1 MPATRNDAAA
11 KMTLTLPSDREIVLT
26 RVFDAP
32 RRLIFEALTRPE
44 HVKRWW
50 GWRTSTFLVCEMDF
64 RPGGSWRFVQ
74 RGPDGSEVAFRG
86 VYREIVPPER
96 IVNTFEF
103 EGLPGHISVETLTLV
118 ERDGKTTL
126 TSTSRFDSAE
136 DRDGMLRS
144 GMEKGAAE
152 TYDRLAEHV
161 AAMAARGE

>member
-1 MPATRNDAAA
+1 
-11 KMTLTLPSDREIVLT
+11 
-26 RVFDAP
+26 
-32 RRLIFEALTRPE
+32 
-44 HVKRWW
+44 
-50 GWRTSTFLVCEMDF
+50 MDF
-64 RPGGSWRFVQ
+64 RPGGRWRFVQ
-74 RGPDGSEVAFRG
+74 RGADGSEVAFRG

-103 EGLPGHISVETLTLV
+103 EGLPGHVSVETMTLV

>member
-1 MPATRNDAAA
+1 MSQHLTV
-11 KMTLTLPSDREIVLT
+11 TLPSDLEIKMV

-32 RRLIFEALTRPE
+32 RALVFEAHTSCE
-44 HVKRWW
+44 HVKHWW
-50 GWRTSTFLVCEMDF
+50 GRGNPLDCEMDF

>member
-1 MPATRNDAAA
+1 MAATRDDAAS
-11 KMTLTLPSDREIVLT
+11 KMTLTLPSDREIMLS

-32 RRLIFEALTRPE
+32 RRLVFEALTRPE
-44 HVKRWW
+44 HVKHWW

-74 RGPDGSEVAFRG
+74 RGADGSEAGFRG

-103 EGLPGHISVETLTLV
+103 EGLPGHVSVETLTLV
-118 ERDGKTTL
+118 ERDGQTTL
-126 TSTSRFDSAE
+126 TSTSRFDSVE

-152 TYDRLAEHV
+152 TYDRLAEYV
-161 AAMAARGE
+161 AALPVRGE